1 MGRENKK
8 ESVAILHKEAIL
20 AAAEKL
26 FTEKGFAETTISDI
40 SAASDYSRRTIYA
53 YYLSKD
59 DILHHIIGKGL
70 FSLRD
75 DIKNALDESEDF
87 LTRYDRIC
95 RALKKYYNDCPLSA
109 ENIINAET
117 GKSSSDELTPAV
129 RNIFNL
135 GDEINRLLAQF
146 IEDGKAAGTVQSSTK
161 TMPTVYVLW
170 SSISSL
176 LALTKTKGRFLSDSL
191 ALSRDEFLEYGFRQ
205 IINSILA
212 ERI

>member
-8 ESVAILHKEAIL
+8 EGVAMLHREAIL

-53 YYLSKD
+53 YYLNKD

-70 FSLRD
+70 TSLRD

-87 LTRYDRIC
+87 LTRYRYIC
-95 RALKKYYNDCPLSA
+95 RALKKYYEDCPLSA
-109 ENIINAET
+109 KNIIKAET
-117 GKSSSDELTPAV
+117 GKASPDELTPAV
-129 RNIFNL
+129 KNIFGL
-135 GDEINRLLAQF
+135 GEEINKLLARF
-146 IEDGKAAGTVQSSTK
+146 IEDGKAAGTVQNSTK
-161 TMPTVYVLW
+161 IMPTVYVLW

-176 LALTKTKGRFLSDSL
+176 LTLTKTKGRFLSDFL
-191 ALSRDEFLEYGFRQ
+191 ALSQDEFLEYGFRQ
-205 IINSILA
+205 IINSILE

>member
-8 ESVAILHKEAIL
+8 EGVAMLHREAIL

-26 FTEKGFAETTISDI
+26 FTEKGVAETTISDI

-53 YYLSKD
+53 YYLGKD

-70 FSLRD
+70 TSLRD
-75 DIKNALDESEDF
+75 DVKNALDESEDF
-87 LTRYDRIC
+87 LTRYEHIC
-95 RALKKYYNDCPLSA
+95 KALKRYYEDCPLSA

-117 GKSSSDELTPAV
+117 GKFSSDELTPAV
-129 RNIFNL
+129 KKIFHL
-135 GDEINRLLAQF
+135 GEEINELLAQF
-146 IEDGKAAGTVQSSTK
+146 IEDGKTSGAVQSSIK

-176 LALTKTKGRFLSDSL
+176 LTLVKTKGRFLSDSL
-191 ALSRDEFLEYGFRQ
+191 ALSQDELLEYGFRQ

>member
-8 ESVAILHKEAIL
+8 EGVAMLHREAIL

-70 FSLRD
+70 TSLRD

-87 LTRYDRIC
+87 LTRYRYIC
-95 RALKKYYNDCPLSA
+95 RALKKYYEDCPLSA
-109 ENIINAET
+109 KNIIKAET
-117 GKSSSDELTPAV
+117 GKASTYDLTPAV
-129 RNIFNL
+129 KNLRSGRRNKQAPGSVYRGWKSRRNSSKQHK
-135 GDEINRLLAQF
+135 DYANRICALVIHF
-146 IEDGKAAGTVQSSTK
+146 ITAYIDQNQRQVSERLPGTFS
-161 TMPTVYVLW
+161 
-170 SSISSL
+170 
-176 LALTKTKGRFLSDSL
+176 G
-191 ALSRDEFLEYGFRQ
+191 
-205 IINSILA
+205 
-212 ERI
+212 

>member
-8 ESVAILHKEAIL
+8 EGVAKLHREAIL

-26 FTEKGFAETTISDI
+26 FTEKGFVETTISDI

-53 YYLSKD
+53 YCLNKD

-70 FSLRD
+70 ISLRD
-75 DIKNALDESEDF
+75 DVKNALDESEDF
-87 LTRYDRIC
+87 LTRYEHIC
-95 RALKKYYNDCPLSA
+95 KALKKYYEDCPLSA

-117 GKSSSDELTPAV
+117 GKPSSDELTPAV
-129 RNIFNL
+129 KNIFNL
-135 GDEINRLLAQF
+135 GEDINHLLAKF
-146 IEDGKAAGTVQSSTK
+146 IEDGKTAGAVQSSTR

-176 LALTKTKGRFLSDSL
+176 LTLVKTKGRFLSDSL
-191 ALSRDEFLEYGFRQ
+191 ALSQDEFMEYGFRQ
-205 IINSILA
+205 IINSILV